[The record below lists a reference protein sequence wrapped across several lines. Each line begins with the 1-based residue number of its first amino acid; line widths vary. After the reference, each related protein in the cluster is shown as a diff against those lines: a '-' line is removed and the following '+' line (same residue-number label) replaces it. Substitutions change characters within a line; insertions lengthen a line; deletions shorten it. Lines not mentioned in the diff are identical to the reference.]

1 MINAWRVVAS
11 NRYNQSEMITINL
24 NRVGVLEAVATEF
37 NSTGCVLNNIYINQ
51 PPIQYSQE

>member
-1 MINAWRVVAS
+1 MAS

-24 NRVGVLEAVATEF
+24 NRVGVLEAVAAEF
-37 NSTGCVLNNIYINQ
+37 DSIGCSLDDIYINH

>member
-1 MINAWRVVAS
+1 MAS

-24 NRVGVLEAVATEF
+24 NRVGVLEAVAAEF
-37 NSTGCVLNNIYINQ
+37 DSIGCSLDDIYINQ

>member
-24 NRVGVLEAVATEF
+24 NRVGVLEAVAAEF
-37 NSTGCVLNNIYINQ
+37 DSIGCSLDDIYINQ